1 MVFYLPGFP
10 QTTKTVAR
18 PEQTPVGKVAFFYLR
33 TTFLHLYTTY
43 LISICLYI
51 YNICVYNAHLMY
63 YLQTLSLSL
72 YIYIYTYSTYHPP
85 IWDSLEHSKYLRT
98 TYIFTYLV
106 YPLYITYIYIYTYP
120 AYVTHWLHNPWPL
133 RIPWSLPE
141 TAMAGLAMAS
151 FTGANTGAL
160 NHPKYLGEPRVMAG
174 NDQVDYIIN

>member
-51 YNICVYNAHLMY
+51 YNICVYNAHLMC
-63 YLQTLSLSL
+63 YLQTLSLYI

-106 YPLYITYIYIYTYP
+106 YPLYITYIYTYIQHTWHIGYT
-120 AYVTHWLHNPWPL
+120 THGLWGSHGRFLKPRWRAL
-133 RIPWSLPE
+133 RWRASPVQTPVLSIIRNTLVNLELWRE
-141 TAMAGLAMAS
+141 TIKL
-151 FTGANTGAL
+151 
-160 NHPKYLGEPRVMAG
+160 
-174 NDQVDYIIN
+174 II

>member
-72 YIYIYTYSTYHPP
+72 YIYTYSTYHPP

-106 YPLYITYIYIYTYP
+106 YPLYITYIYIHISSIRDTLATQP
-120 AYVTHWLHNPWPL
+120 MASEDPMVASWNRDGGPCDGELH
-133 RIPWSLPE
+133 RCKHRCSQSSEIPWWTSSYGGKQSSWLY
-141 TAMAGLAMAS
+141 
-151 FTGANTGAL
+151 N
-160 NHPKYLGEPRVMAG
+160 
-174 NDQVDYIIN
+174 